1 MRRNLRLRILPEED
15 VVRLAVDP
23 VPVFAWIATIY
34 LLCMYKVV
42 RSAARLQLSPPNY
55 APSLLSFHSC
65 QNYLTVWGLSLPW
78 FASTPL
84 ILTLELLIL
93 THRASRRTQTN
104 TLGSLAPKHTSKD
117 RAHWEAVPHSESP
130 QTVDPELLVGEGFR
144 QRTECTSTTLA
155 LPLESCA
162 FERLRLLEVN
172 RYLRRWCQYFFF
184 STLIYNTKMTDS
196 WQNKWRLLGRLEKKV
211 LGTKLTSQRAPY
223 EVWREGR
230 KRLRRNF

>member
-104 TLGSLAPKHTSKD
+104 TLGSLAPSTLS
-117 RAHWEAVPHSESP
+117 
-130 QTVDPELLVGEGFR
+130 
-144 QRTECTSTTLA
+144 RTEPTERQCLTLN
-155 LPLESCA
+155 PLRQWTLSC
-162 FERLRLLEVN
+162 
-172 RYLRRWCQYFFF
+172 W
-184 STLIYNTKMTDS
+184 S
-196 WQNKWRLLGRLEKKV
+196 GRVSGRGLNV
-211 LGTKLTSQRAPY
+211 PAPP
-223 EVWREGR
+223 
-230 KRLRRNF
+230 